1 MRVVSIWYSWFD
13 RLKKTTSMTNKKNK
27 GWNWGK
33 NNEIKKIKKNKKKRA
48 GLIKKEKRKR
58 RALVF
63 IQR

>member
-1 MRVVSIWYSWFD
+1 
-13 RLKKTTSMTNKKNK
+13 MTNKKNK

-33 NNEIKKIKKNKKKRA
+33 NNEIKKNKKKKA

>member
-33 NNEIKKIKKNKKKRA
+33 NNEIKKNKKKKA